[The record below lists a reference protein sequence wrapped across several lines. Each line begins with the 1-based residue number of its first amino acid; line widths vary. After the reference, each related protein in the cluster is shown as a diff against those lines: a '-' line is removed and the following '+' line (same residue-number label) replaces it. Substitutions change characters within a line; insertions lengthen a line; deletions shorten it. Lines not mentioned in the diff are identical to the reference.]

1 MMLYTLDNYCKN
13 ANNESLAG
21 IRNQFSCKN
30 LKASYIHMYL
40 QWKVLMICH
49 CDSIFRLLDT
59 YIIDNNLPMHQVIV
73 KPLECLLKSTQ
84 TPGK

>member
-30 LKASYIHMYL
+30 LKVYL

-49 CDSIFRLLDT
+49 CNSMFGLLDT

>member
-1 MMLYTLDNYCKN
+1 
-13 ANNESLAG
+13 
-21 IRNQFSCKN
+21 
-30 LKASYIHMYL
+30 MYL

-49 CDSIFRLLDT
+49 CDSMFGLLDT

-73 KPLECLLKSTQ
+73 KSLECLLKSTQ